1 MDALIFSLTQF
12 FYNQIRLNHFMDN
25 FTKYGKRMQVET
37 RLMACYS
44 LVKCED
50 EIHTIR

>member
-1 MDALIFSLTQF
+1 MISQNAL
-12 FYNQIRLNHFMDN
+12 YM
-25 FTKYGKRMQVET
+25 KRMLLQT
-37 RLMACYS
+37 WLMACYS